1 MTATKMEHQ
10 QLLNLVSELM
20 TLEHSASLLKW
31 DHYTHGSKKGLHTR
45 ANVMGQ
51 LAERTHTLMTNKTNA
66 TLLQEVVIEE
76 VPEAMRPTVLYLQK
90 ESTRLNKIPR
100 KLYTSYEK
108 MAAKAPAL
116 WQEARQKNDFSH
128 FRPLFDRFVIWQMD
142 LADELG
148 YTSNRYDAILGLR
161 QEGLTTAQLDQWFG
175 RIKKELTPIVQYA
188 KSSDKKIKTGF
199 LYEDVD
205 ASTHQS
211 ILHNGLEQLGF
222 DFEAGRMDTGHTSM
236 TVAIQPDDVRVAFPF
251 AASELRNVFPKM
263 FSEAG
268 EASFSQNYETL
279 LQGETDPSTK
289 LAHRLLFEKFIGK
302 SDGFWQLNY
311 ADIQKRLSPTLDHV
325 SYEQFYEAINA
336 VDFTIVKSE
345 ASEVMQP
352 LHLLMRYEIEKAV
365 INGEVA
371 TKELQNIWAEKS
383 GEHLSLLTPHDLGG
397 ILQEDNFATGSFGA
411 PGFELLSYMN
421 AASMYQKLSQ
431 ETKSWQNED
440 VKSWLQNNAYNVD
453 GPFSPQALCKQDD
466 LSAYLKVMEER
477 FVPLY
482 QN

>member
-1 MTATKMEHQ
+1 
-10 QLLNLVSELM
+10 
-20 TLEHSASLLKW
+20 
-31 DHYTHGSKKGLHTR
+31 
-45 ANVMGQ
+45 
-51 LAERTHTLMTNKTNA
+51 
-66 TLLQEVVIEE
+66 
-76 VPEAMRPTVLYLQK
+76 
-90 ESTRLNKIPR
+90 
-100 KLYTSYEK
+100 
-108 MAAKAPAL
+108 
-116 WQEARQKNDFSH
+116 
-128 FRPLFDRFVIWQMD
+128 
-142 LADELG
+142 
-148 YTSNRYDAILGLR
+148 
-161 QEGLTTAQLDQWFG
+161 
-175 RIKKELTPIVQYA
+175 
-188 KSSDKKIKTGF
+188 
-199 LYEDVD
+199 
-205 ASTHQS
+205 
-211 ILHNGLEQLGF
+211 
-222 DFEAGRMDTGHTSM
+222 MDTGHTSL
-236 TVAIQPDDVRVAFPF
+236 TVAIQPDDVRIAFPY
-251 AASELRNVFPKM
+251 ATSELRNVFPKL

-302 SDGFWQLNY
+302 SEGFWQLNY

-453 GPFSPQALCKQDD
+453 GSFSPQALRKQDD